1 MSVAVWNWAMTYHFT
16 ETDKKC
22 FVTEEITPEGS
33 NFMMITEIANS
44 TAEDIN
50 VSRNFQYIT
59 GVMYLHAV
67 LLTCCSAY

>member
-22 FVTEEITPEGS
+22 FVTEEITPHGA
-33 NFMMITEIANS
+33 NFKMIRHAADS

-50 VSRNFQYIT
+50 VSR
-59 GVMYLHAV
+59 
-67 LLTCCSAY
+67 